1 VCRPYQGNQAP
12 IERKR
17 MSEAPDMELQDEQM
31 VEEIHL
37 VTELMV
43 LASMT
48 SGELDQEVIDNALG
62 IERASRP
69 FPTQRG
75 VGIAGHAAARTAS

>member
-1 VCRPYQGNQAP
+1 M
-12 IERKR
+12 ERKR
-17 MSEAPDMELQDEQM
+17 MSDAPDTELQDDQM

-43 LASMT
+43 VASMT

-69 FPTQRG
+69 FPHQREG
-75 VGIAGHAAARTAS
+75 VLRPEVSSSC

>member
-1 VCRPYQGNQAP
+1 
-12 IERKR
+12 
-17 MSEAPDMELQDEQM
+17 MSEAPDTELQDEQM

-69 FPTQRG
+69 FPTQRS
-75 VGIAGHAAARTAS
+75 VGTTDHPAARTAS

>member
-1 VCRPYQGNQAP
+1 
-12 IERKR
+12 
-17 MSEAPDMELQDEQM
+17 MSEAPDKELQDEQM

-43 LASMT
+43 LASMA

-62 IERASRP
+62 IDRALRP

-75 VGIAGHAAARTAS
+75 AAAPDHAAARTTS

>member
-1 VCRPYQGNQAP
+1 MGVRLVPGTPGCDA
-12 IERKR
+12 ERKR
-17 MSEAPDMELQDEQM
+17 MSEAPDTELQDEQM

-62 IERASRP
+62 IDRATRP
-69 FPTQRG
+69 FPTQR
-75 VGIAGHAAARTAS
+75 TTS

>member
-1 VCRPYQGNQAP
+1 
-12 IERKR
+12 
-17 MSEAPDMELQDEQM
+17 MSEAPDTELQDEQM

-62 IERASRP
+62 VERPSRP
-69 FPTQRG
+69 FPHQRR
-75 VGIAGHAAARTAS
+75 AAIVQHPEVPSSC